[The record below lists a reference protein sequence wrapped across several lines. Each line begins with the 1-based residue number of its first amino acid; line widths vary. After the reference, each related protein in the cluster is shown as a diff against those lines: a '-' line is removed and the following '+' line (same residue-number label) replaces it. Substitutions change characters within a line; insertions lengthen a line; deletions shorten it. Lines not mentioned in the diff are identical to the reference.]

1 MITYFKERLKKMK
14 ILSIE
19 TSSDI
24 CAVCILEDKTKIKE
38 ITLSQGRTHSETLL
52 PIINQIFEETNLSL
66 DDIDLLVC
74 DIGPGSFTGIRI
86 GVSTIKAFIDS
97 KNIHSIGISS
107 LEALAYNV
115 NQNGIICPIIDAKN
129 NQVYTCIYN
138 LKDGTYKLEHEFFA
152 DDITVLLNLLKELN
166 SDITFVGD
174 GIKTYKEQIEKN
186 FANSNICVNFS
197 ESNELNAYNLALAG
211 YNKFV
216 NNENCDV
223 LPLYLKKPQAE
234 RELEKHANN

>member
-1 MITYFKERLKKMK
+1 MK

-38 ITLSQGRTHSETLL
+38 ITLSKGRTHSETLL

-66 DDIDLLVC
+66 NDIDLLVC

-86 GVSTIKAFIDS
+86 GVSTAKAFIDA
-97 KNIHSIGISS
+97 KKIPSIGISS

-115 NQNGIICPIIDAKN
+115 STDGVICPIIDAKN
-129 NQVYTCIYN
+129 NQVYTCIFNYDN
-138 LKDGTYKLEHEFFA
+138 GLYSLEHNFFA
-152 DDITVLLNLLKELN
+152 DDINVILNILKKKN
-166 SDITFVGD
+166 ANITFVGD
-174 GIKTYKEQIEKN
+174 GINSYKEQIENN
-186 FANSNICVNFS
+186 FKNSNICINYS
-197 ESNELNAYNLALAG
+197 ENNDLNAYNLGIAG
-211 YNKFV
+211 YNKFIK
-216 NNENCDV
+216 NEKCDV

-234 RELEKHANN
+234 REYEKHANN

>member
-1 MITYFKERLKKMK
+1 MK

-38 ITLSQGRTHSETLL
+38 ITLSKGRTHSETLL
-52 PIINQIFEETNLSL
+52 PIINQIFTETNITL

-97 KNIHSIGISS
+97 KKIPSIGISS
-107 LEALAYNV
+107 LETLAYNV
-115 NQNGIICPIIDAKN
+115 STEGIICPIIDAKN

-138 LKDGTYKLEHEFFA
+138 LHNNVYTLEHEPFT
-152 DDITVLLNLLKELN
+152 DDISVILNLLKEKN
-166 SDITFVGD
+166 TNITFVGD
-174 GIKTYKEQIEKN
+174 GIKIYQQQINNAFKDYKLSI
-186 FANSNICVNFS
+186 NFS
-197 ESNELNAYNLALAG
+197 ENNDLNAYNLGIAG
-211 YNKFV
+211 YNKFI
-216 NNENCDV
+216 NNEICDV

-234 RELEKHANN
+234 REYERKTQNYANN